1 MSDGAKGMPP
11 AQLTSAAALSAEA
24 SCPKAPAGPQH
35 NPQMVPQSYKPLAP
49 CLISKERP
57 AMTVVQVGDI

>member
-24 SCPKAPAGPQH
+24 SRWIAPAGPQH

-49 CLISKERP
+49 CLISQKRA
-57 AMTVVQVGDI
+57 AMTVAHVGDI